1 MVMTSP
7 IQFIL
12 HQFLP
17 ASIPMEVPSSPMS
30 HRKVRTLI
38 ASLASLVFCIT
49 LLFNVSTASAATLA
63 DDMVQAS
70 KDACIS
76 LAKKRGFAVETVI
89 DAQPADGDS
98 AHIVLKLAKGGDR
111 YEFNCGFSQNIR
123 QFVEATPV
131 ATTKQ
136 STPTASNQPSNRVV
150 DTNRDR
156 TAVVQRDRTAVVQRD
171 TKRQRDQVV
180 VAEPKRDS
188 GFNPAWLLPLLLL
201 PLAFLF
207 LRNREA
213 DAESGEPT
221 QVGVYATPAKPA
233 AVKVETPVVTT
244 TTSTPVNKVV
254 EALLRVQDS
263 AIEVRSGAGPTN
275 SVARTIPANS
285 KVRLSGRYQND
296 WAELAEGGWI
306 SIQSLASDPRQ
317 S

>member
-1 MVMTSP
+1 
-7 IQFIL
+7 
-12 HQFLP
+12 
-17 ASIPMEVPSSPMS
+17 MS
-30 HRKVRTLI
+30 HRKVRTLM
-38 ASLASLVFCIT
+38 ASLAALVFCIT

-70 KDACIS
+70 KDACIN
-76 LAKKRGFAVETVI
+76 LAKKRGFSVENVI

-98 AHIVLKLAKGGDR
+98 AHVVLKLAKGGDR

-136 STPTASNQPSNRVV
+136 STPTPSNQPSNRVV

-156 TAVVQRDRTAVVQRD
+156 TAVVQRDRQ
-171 TKRQRDQVV
+171 RQRDQVV

-207 LRNREA
+207 LRNRDA

-221 QVGVYATPAKPA
+221 KVGVYTTPTKPA
-233 AVKVETPVVTT
+233 AVKVNTT
-244 TTSTPVNKVV
+244 ATAANKVV
-254 EALLRVQDS
+254 EALIRVQDS
-263 AIEVRSGAGPTN
+263 AIEVRSGAGLTN
-275 SVARTIPANS
+275 SVARTIPSGS
-285 KVRLSGRYQND
+285 KVRLSGRYQDD

-306 SIQSLASDPRQ
+306 AIQSLASDPRQ

>member
-1 MVMTSP
+1 
-7 IQFIL
+7 
-12 HQFLP
+12 
-17 ASIPMEVPSSPMS
+17 MS

-70 KDACIS
+70 KDACIN
-76 LAKKRGFAVETVI
+76 LAKKRGFAVENVI

-98 AHIVLKLAKGGDR
+98 AHVVLKLAKGGER
-111 YEFNCGFSQNIR
+111 FEFNCGFSQNIR
-123 QFVEATPV
+123 QFVEPAPV
-131 ATTKQ
+131 VTTTQ
-136 STPTASNQPSNRVV
+136 STNARANQPTNRDNRVIDTNRDNRVV
-150 DTNRDR
+150 DTNRDNRVVDTNRDTNRDR
-156 TAVVQRDRTAVVQRD
+156 TVVAQRDRQ
-171 TKRQRDQVV
+171 RQRDQVV
-180 VAEPKRDS
+180 VAEPKRGGS

-207 LRNREA
+207 LRNR

-221 QVGVYATPAKPA
+221 KVGVYATPAKPA

-244 TTSTPVNKVV
+244 TTTVNKVV

-275 SVARTIPANS
+275 SVSRTIPANS

>member
-1 MVMTSP
+1 
-7 IQFIL
+7 
-12 HQFLP
+12 
-17 ASIPMEVPSSPMS
+17 MEVPTSPMS
-30 HRKVRTLI
+30 HRKVRTLM

-70 KDACIS
+70 KDACIN
-76 LAKKRGFAVETVI
+76 LAKKRGFSVENVI

-98 AHIVLKLAKGGDR
+98 AHVVLKLAKGGDR

-156 TAVVQRDRTAVVQRD
+156 TAVVQRDRQ
-171 TKRQRDQVV
+171 RQRDQVV

-221 QVGVYATPAKPA
+221 KVGVYTTPTKPA
-233 AVKVETPVVTT
+233 AVKVDTT
-244 TTSTPVNKVV
+244 ATAANKVV

-263 AIEVRSGAGPTN
+263 AIEVRSGAGLTN
-275 SVARTIPANS
+275 SVARTIPAGS
-285 KVRLSGRYQND
+285 KVRLSGRYQDD

-306 SIQSLASDPRQ
+306 AIQSLASDPRQ

>member
-1 MVMTSP
+1 MVMIIP
-7 IQFIL
+7 IQLFL
-12 HQFLP
+12 HPFLL
-17 ASIPMEVPSSPMS
+17 ASIPMEVPTSPMS
-30 HRKVRTLI
+30 HRKVRTLM

-70 KDACIS
+70 KDACIN
-76 LAKKRGFAVETVI
+76 LAKKRGFSVENVI

-98 AHIVLKLAKGGDR
+98 AHVVLKLAKGGDR

-156 TAVVQRDRTAVVQRD
+156 TAVVQRDRQ
-171 TKRQRDQVV
+171 RQRDQVV

-221 QVGVYATPAKPA
+221 KVGVYTTPTKPA
-233 AVKVETPVVTT
+233 AVKVDTT
-244 TTSTPVNKVV
+244 ATAANKVV

-263 AIEVRSGAGPTN
+263 AIEVRSGAGLTN
-275 SVARTIPANS
+275 SVARTIPAGS
-285 KVRLSGRYQND
+285 KVRLSGRYQDD

-306 SIQSLASDPRQ
+306 AIQSLASDPRQ

>member
-12 HQFLP
+12 HPFLP

-30 HRKVRTLI
+30 HRKVRTLM
-38 ASLASLVFCIT
+38 ASLAALVFCIT

-156 TAVVQRDRTAVVQRD
+156 TAVVQRDRNAVVQRD
-171 TKRQRDQVV
+171 TQRQRDQVV
-180 VAEPKRDS
+180 VAEPKRES

-207 LRNREA
+207 LRNR

-221 QVGVYATPAKPA
+221 KVGVYTTPTKPA
-233 AVKVETPVVTT
+233 AVKVDTT
-244 TTSTPVNKVV
+244 ATTANKVV

-263 AIEVRSGAGPTN
+263 AIEVRSGAGLTN
-275 SVARTIPANS
+275 SVARTIAAGS
-285 KVRLSGRYQND
+285 KVRLSGRYQDD

-306 SIQSLASDPRQ
+306 AIQSLASDPRQ

>member
-1 MVMTSP
+1 
-7 IQFIL
+7 
-12 HQFLP
+12 
-17 ASIPMEVPSSPMS
+17 MS
-30 HRKVRTLI
+30 HRKVRTLM
-38 ASLASLVFCIT
+38 ATLASLLFCIT
-49 LLFNVSTASAATLA
+49 LLFSVSAASAATLA

-70 KDACIS
+70 KDACIN
-76 LAKKRGFAVETVI
+76 LAKKRGFAVENVI

-98 AHIVLKLAKGGDR
+98 AHVVLKLAKGGER
-111 YEFNCGFSQNIR
+111 FEFNCGFSQNIR
-123 QFVEATPV
+123 QFVEAAPV
-131 ATTKQ
+131 VTTTQ
-136 STPTASNQPSNRVV
+136 STNARANQPTNRDNRVIDTNRDNRVV
-150 DTNRDR
+150 DTNRDTNRDR
-156 TAVVQRDRTAVVQRD
+156 TVVAQRDRQ
-171 TKRQRDQVV
+171 RQRDQVV
-180 VAEPKRDS
+180 VAEPKRGS

-207 LRNREA
+207 LRNR

-221 QVGVYATPAKPA
+221 KVGVYATPAKPA

-244 TTSTPVNKVV
+244 TTTVNKVV

-275 SVARTIPANS
+275 SVARTILAGS

>member
-1 MVMTSP
+1 
-7 IQFIL
+7 
-12 HQFLP
+12 
-17 ASIPMEVPSSPMS
+17 MS

-70 KDACIS
+70 KDACIN
-76 LAKKRGFAVETVI
+76 LAKKRGFAVENVI

-98 AHIVLKLAKGGDR
+98 AHVVLKLAKGGER
-111 YEFNCGFSQNIR
+111 FEFNCGFSQNIR
-123 QFVEATPV
+123 QFVEPAPV
-131 ATTKQ
+131 VTTTQ
-136 STPTASNQPSNRVV
+136 STNARANQPTNRVIDTNRDNRVV

-156 TAVVQRDRTAVVQRD
+156 TVVAQRDRQ
-171 TKRQRDQVV
+171 RQRDQVV
-180 VAEPKRDS
+180 VAEPKRGS

-207 LRNREA
+207 LRNR

-221 QVGVYATPAKPA
+221 KVGVYATPAKPA

-244 TTSTPVNKVV
+244 TTTVNKVV

-275 SVARTIPANS
+275 SVSRTIPANS

-306 SIQSLASDPRQ
+306 AIQSLATDPRL

>member
-1 MVMTSP
+1 
-7 IQFIL
+7 
-12 HQFLP
+12 
-17 ASIPMEVPSSPMS
+17 MEVPTSPMS
-30 HRKVRTLI
+30 HRKVRTLM

-70 KDACIS
+70 KDACIN
-76 LAKKRGFAVETVI
+76 LAKKRGFSVETVI

-98 AHIVLKLAKGGDR
+98 AHVVLKLAKGGDR

-136 STPTASNQPSNRVV
+136 SAPTASNQPSNRVV

-156 TAVVQRDRTAVVQRD
+156 TAVVQRDRQ
-171 TKRQRDQVV
+171 RQRDQVV

-221 QVGVYATPAKPA
+221 KVGVYTTPTKPA
-233 AVKVETPVVTT
+233 AVKVDTT
-244 TTSTPVNKVV
+244 ATTANKVV
-254 EALLRVQDS
+254 EALIRVQDS
-263 AIEVRSGAGPTN
+263 AIEVRSGAGLTN
-275 SVARTIPANS
+275 SVARTIPAGS
-285 KVRLSGRYQND
+285 KVRLSGRYQDD

-306 SIQSLASDPRQ
+306 AIQSLASDPRQ

>member
-1 MVMTSP
+1 
-7 IQFIL
+7 
-12 HQFLP
+12 
-17 ASIPMEVPSSPMS
+17 MS
-30 HRKVRTLI
+30 HRKVRTLM
-38 ASLASLVFCIT
+38 ATLASLVFCIT

-70 KDACIS
+70 KDACIN
-76 LAKKRGFAVETVI
+76 LAKKRGFAVESVI

-98 AHIVLKLAKGGDR
+98 AHVVLKLAKGGER
-111 YEFNCGFSQNIR
+111 FEFNCGFSQNIR
-123 QFVEATPV
+123 QFVEAAPV
-131 ATTKQ
+131 VTTTQATT
-136 STPTASNQPSNRVV
+136 TPANQPTNRVV
-150 DTNRDR
+150 ESSRDR
-156 TAVVQRDRTAVVQRD
+156 TAKDRTPVAQRDRQS
-171 TKRQRDQVV
+171 QRDQVV
-180 VAEPKRDS
+180 VAEPKRGS

-201 PLAFLF
+201 PLAFLV
-207 LRNREA
+207 LRNR
-213 DAESGEPT
+213 DGESGEPT
-221 QVGVYATPAKPA
+221 KVGVYATPAKPA

-244 TTSTPVNKVV
+244 TTSTTVNQVV